1 VPQYIH
7 SAAMLNLKLVQVIS
21 EQKDSLCI
29 WTSELCSMQTN
40 GGTQAE
46 AVADLLRNMN
56 SPVTCFQNI
65 KIVPDFAGI
74 CRFVTAIHCWSD
86 IGPEICTISSFG
98 SSS

>member
-1 VPQYIH
+1 
-7 SAAMLNLKLVQVIS
+7 
-21 EQKDSLCI
+21 
-29 WTSELCSMQTN
+29 MQTN

-74 CRFVTAIHCWSD
+74 CRFITAIHC
-86 IGPEICTISSFG
+86 
-98 SSS
+98 